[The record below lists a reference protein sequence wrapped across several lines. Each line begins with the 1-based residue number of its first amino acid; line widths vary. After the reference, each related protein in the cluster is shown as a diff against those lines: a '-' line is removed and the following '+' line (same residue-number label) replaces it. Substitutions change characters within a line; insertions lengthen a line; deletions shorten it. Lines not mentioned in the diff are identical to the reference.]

1 MFTIKIAYKGKNFLL
16 SKGTDSIKKIE
27 QELTSRFPGDFVH
40 GVALSYQGNAIT
52 EFEQI

>member
-16 SKGTDSIKKIE
+16 SKGTDSMKKIRE
-27 QELTSRFPGDFVH
+27 ELTSRFSADFAH
-40 GVALSYQGNAIT
+40 GIAISYQGKPIT